1 MPPYKN
7 VPEANASRTNT
18 VSILTE
24 PKPIP
29 MNIPHVVVNENTIMD
44 VMLTILLALP
54 FTNDEPIDNAAGAL
68 CAAMAVKIVKTF
80 CLDFCTPSVKP
91 AKTECTEIAA
101 NKMYGLLL
109 LRKSSQV

>member
-1 MPPYKN
+1 
-7 VPEANASRTNT
+7 
-18 VSILTE
+18 
-24 PKPIP
+24 
-29 MNIPHVVVNENTIMD
+29 
-44 VMLTILLALP
+44 
-54 FTNDEPIDNAAGAL
+54 L